1 MQDVAD
7 MTFATYRPQNER
19 QRIALATIA
28 ERDRSYYLYG
38 DYGVGKTH
46 LMVAMALRSMQKGR
60 AAVLINVPKLLQAMR
75 KSGRDNQ
82 ADIEEMA
89 ANIPVLCLDDIGKQ
103 KDSDWTEERLFM
115 LIDARWK
122 LQRRDRGFTCFT
134 SQYPIDD
141 LVNRH
146 DGAIISRIRGMC
158 WPIRI
163 DGEDYRQREVR

>member
-7 MTFATYRPQNER
+7 MTFATYKPQTER
-19 QRIALATIA
+19 QRKALATIA

-38 DYGVGKTH
+38 NYGVGKTH

-60 AAVLINVPKLLQAMR
+60 AAVLINVPKLLQAIR
-75 KSGRDNQ
+75 KAGRDETT
-82 ADIEEMA
+82 DLEDLA
-89 ANIPVLCLDDIGKQ
+89 ARIPILCLDDIGKQ
-103 KDSDWTEERLFM
+103 KDSTWTEERLFM

-134 SQYPIDD
+134 SQLSIDH
-141 LVNRH
+141 LAERH
-146 DGAIISRIRGMC
+146 DGATISRIKGMT
-158 WPIRI
+158 WPIYM